1 MFIAPVY
8 QQVNGIA
15 EKDVDYTLAVKDSSD
30 GSETTQTYEENKSD
44 WESFEASMGG
54 TSSDDVNNTSSSE
67 TKVDK
72 ISLTSDSSSL
82 EYSGFETMPYED
94 GSSDILGIVEI

>member
-1 MFIAPVY
+1 
-8 QQVNGIA
+8 
-15 EKDVDYTLAVKDSSD
+15 
-30 GSETTQTYEENKSD
+30 
-44 WESFEASMGG
+44 MGG
-54 TSSDDVNNTSSSE
+54 TSSDDMNNTSSSE

-94 GSSDILGIVEI
+94 GSSDILGIVKFNFTIPQPAFTILKPIKIVLS